1 MVNPL
6 QSLRLPLGHP
16 LVEKLCDKS
25 LKDGVKF
32 NEEIPI
38 NFKKEVL
45 EEDKIKFKQALR
57 VLHAIVNN
65 ETSLRYLSEENQKF
79 IEDLAQA
86 KKIAN
91 EQIEKTLEI
100 VSTSDVDVDFEK
112 FKNLMLNVDFV
123 AVGLKSYSQ
132 SQLLDLN
139 GGHWDLEVPGLS
151 KERVTFRFDNLPKDS
166 SDKEMDFYARSS
178 LKDLNKGVVAI
189 DFGTKSTTA
198 SYMDKMGTYR
208 LLSIGGLV
216 DDASLTKFEN
226 PTIMEFRHK
235 EKFIT
240 GYDAL
245 DHRPFTEKN
254 DIEVA
259 QEAQKNAAGVKGNDL
274 YRFFSQLKQWA
285 GADEKLNFRDF
296 KEDFSLESFTNCT
309 DFNPIEIYAY
319 YIGRCIN
326 NMHNGVFLKYFLS
339 YPIKY
344 EKHQAEKIRE
354 SFEKGLKKSLPRHVF
369 DDEKT
374 AKTFKV
380 ELRASEPCAY
390 AISALKSYGFFK
402 SDKLDKSIYY
412 GVFDFGGGT
421 TDFDFGKWE
430 KSANPKFLYK
440 MTHFSSGGDKYLG
453 GENLLEL
460 LAWETYA
467 KNFQELKAKD
477 VVIAKPNYDRIDTQ
491 RFGSF
496 MQNSSGARLNL
507 QTIASQLRPFL
518 ENLDANIIEAIEENE
533 NFEIEGFEKDLKAQL
548 LDRNGVE
555 TDCDLKVDCKELLNL
570 LKDKINEGVANF
582 FAGFSK
588 VMAENIIEAIEE
600 NENFEIEGF
609 EKDLKAQL
617 LDRNGVETDCDLK
630 VDCKELLNLLKDK
643 INEGVANF
651 FAGFSKVM
659 AENIDDQC
667 RAFHIFL
674 GGNASRSVLVK
685 QAFENAKEKQLK
697 DYHQKTS
704 KDDFKFIIYEPLGTE
719 ASDKQILELTGEDVS
734 NTPAYLKPTS
744 KTGVAFGL
752 LESRDKAKGIER
764 LSISSNPVF
773 KYDLGIEIEGKFH
786 AKIHRDSLKP
796 NEYQIFQT
804 KEEWGGFDELEI
816 RYSDKSLANTNTL
829 NIQDTQMICIALE
842 EVEEVDV
849 KVCCVDSQSIKV
861 GLFKDGQLI
870 YESEVEKL

>member
-1 MVNPL
+1 MVKEK
-6 QSLRLPLGHP
+6 SLELPLGHP
-16 LVEKLCDKS
+16 LVEKLCDRS

-38 NFKKEVL
+38 HFKKEVSK
-45 EEDKIKFKQALR
+45 EDQTKFKQALR

-65 ETSLRYLSEENQKF
+65 ETSLRYLSDENQKF
-79 IEDLAQA
+79 IEDLAQD

-100 VSTSDVDVDFEK
+100 VSISDVDVDFEK
-112 FKNLMLNVDFV
+112 FKNLMLNVDNI

-132 SQLLDLN
+132 SQLLDLD
-139 GGHWDLEVPGLS
+139 GGHWDLEAPSAL

-166 SDKEMDFYARSS
+166 SGKEMDFYARSS
-178 LKDLNKGVVAI
+178 LKDLKKGVVAI

-198 SYMDKMGTYR
+198 SYMDETGTYR
-208 LLSIGGLV
+208 LLSIGGDV
-216 DDASLTKFEN
+216 DDASPTKYEN
-226 PTIMEFRHK
+226 PTIVEFRHIK
-235 EKFIT
+235 KFIT
-240 GYDAL
+240 EYDAL

-254 DIEVA
+254 DMEVA
-259 QEAQKNAAGVKGNDL
+259 HEAQKNAEGVKGNDL
-274 YRFFSQLKQWA
+274 YRFFSKLKQWA
-285 GADEKLNFRDF
+285 GSDEKQNFRDLI
-296 KEDFSLESFTNCT
+296 KDFSLESFTDCT
-309 DFNPIEIYAY
+309 GFNPIEIYAY

-326 NMHNGVFLKYFLS
+326 NMQNGVFLKYFLS

-354 SFEKGLKKSLPRHVF
+354 SFERDLKKSLPRHVF

-380 ELRASEPCAY
+380 ELRVSEPCAY

-402 SDKLDKSIYY
+402 SEKLDKPVYY

-430 KSANPKFLYK
+430 KGANPKFAYK

-460 LAWETYA
+460 LAFEAYA

-477 VVIAKPNYDRIDTQ
+477 IAIAKPNYDRIDTQ

-496 MQNSSGARLNL
+496 MQNSREVRLNL
-507 QTIASQLRPFL
+507 QVIASNLRPFL
-518 ENLDANIIEAIEENE
+518 ENLDADIIEAIEESEEFN
-533 NFEIEGFEKDLKAQL
+533 IESFEKDFKAQL
-548 LDRNGVE
+548 FDRNGVE
-555 TDCDLKVDCKELLNL
+555 TECDLKVDCKELLSL
-570 LKDKINEGVANF
+570 LKGKI
-582 FAGFSK
+582 
-588 VMAENIIEAIEE
+588 
-600 NENFEIEGF
+600 
-609 EKDLKAQL
+609 D
-617 LDRNGVETDCDLK
+617 D
-630 VDCKELLNLLKDK
+630 
-643 INEGVANF
+643 GVANF

-667 RAFHIFL
+667 RVFHIFL

-697 DYHQKTS
+697 AYKQKTS
-704 KDDFKFIIYEPLGTE
+704 KNDFKFIIYEPLGTE
-719 ASDKQILELTGEDVS
+719 KSDKQILELTGEDVS
-734 NTPAYLKPTS
+734 KIPPYLKPTC

-752 LESRDKAKGIER
+752 LESRPKAGGIER
-764 LSISSNPVF
+764 PSISSNPVF

-829 NIQDTQMICIALE
+829 NIQDTQLVFIALE
-842 EVEEVDV
+842 EHEEVDV

-861 GLFKDGQLI
+861 GLFKDDQLI
-870 YESEVEKL
+870 YESEAEKL

>member
-1 MVNPL
+1 M
-6 QSLRLPLGHP
+6 
-16 LVEKLCDKS
+16 
-25 LKDGVKF
+25 
-32 NEEIPI
+32 
-38 NFKKEVL
+38 
-45 EEDKIKFKQALR
+45 
-57 VLHAIVNN
+57 
-65 ETSLRYLSEENQKF
+65 
-79 IEDLAQA
+79 
-86 KKIAN
+86 
-91 EQIEKTLEI
+91 
-100 VSTSDVDVDFEK
+100 DVDFEELK
-112 FKNLMLNVDFV
+112 KLMLNVDNI

-132 SQLLDLN
+132 SQLLDLD
-139 GGHWDLEVPGLS
+139 GGHWDLEVPS
-151 KERVTFRFDNLPKDS
+151 APKERVTFRFDNLDPNG
-166 SDKEMDFYARSS
+166 KEMDFYARSS

-198 SYMDKMGTYR
+198 SYMDETGTYR
-208 LLSIGGLV
+208 LLSIGGDV

-226 PTIMEFRHK
+226 PTIMEFKHRG
-235 EKFIT
+235 KFIT
-240 GYDAL
+240 EYDAL
-245 DHRPFTEKN
+245 DHRPFTGHD

-259 QEAQKNAAGVKGNDL
+259 HEAQKNAAGVKGNDL
-274 YRFFSQLKQWA
+274 YRFFSKLKQWA
-285 GADEKLNFRDF
+285 GADEKQNFRDLE
-296 KEDFSLESFTNCT
+296 EDFSLESFTNCT
-309 DFNPIEIYAY
+309 GFNPIEIYAY
-319 YIGRCIN
+319 CISRCIN

-354 SFEKGLKKSLPRHVF
+354 SFEKGLRKSLPRHVF

-402 SDKLDKSIYY
+402 SEKLDKPVYY

-430 KSANPKFLYK
+430 KSASPKFAYK

-460 LAWETYA
+460 LAWEAYA

-477 VVIAKPNYDRIDTQ
+477 IVIAKPNYDRIDTQ

-496 MQNSSGARLNL
+496 MQNSSGVRLNL
-507 QTIASQLRPFL
+507 QTIASQLHPFL

-533 NFEIEGFEKDLKAQL
+533 EFEIEGFEKDFKTML
-548 LDRNGVE
+548 LDRDGEDITEIV
-555 TDCDLKVDCKELLNL
+555 LKVDCKELLSL
-570 LKDKINEGVANF
+570 LKDKIE
-582 FAGFSK
+582 
-588 VMAENIIEAIEE
+588 
-600 NENFEIEGF
+600 
-609 EKDLKAQL
+609 D
-617 LDRNGVETDCDLK
+617 
-630 VDCKELLNLLKDK
+630 
-643 INEGVANF
+643 GVANF

-674 GGNASRSVLVK
+674 GRNASRSALVK

-697 DYHQKTS
+697 DYQQKTS
-704 KDDFKFIIYEPLGTE
+704 KNDFKFIIYEPLGTE
-719 ASDKQILELTGEDVS
+719 KSDKQILELTGEDVS
-734 NTPAYLKPTS
+734 NTPAYLKPTC

-752 LESRDKAKGIER
+752 LGSRDRAQGIEMP
-764 LSISSNPVF
+764 SIDSNPVF

-816 RYSDKSLANTNTL
+816 HYSDKSLANTNTL
-829 NIQDTQMICIALE
+829 NIKDTQLISIALE

>member
-1 MVNPL
+1 MVTPL
-6 QSLRLPLGHP
+6 KSLKLPIGHP
-16 LVEKLCDKS
+16 LVEILCELFLNNKAA
-25 LKDGVKF
+25 F
-32 NEEIPI
+32 NEKSKV
-38 NFKKEVL
+38 NFKEEVSKE
-45 EEDKIKFKQALR
+45 DRTKFEQALR

-65 ETSLRYLSEENQKF
+65 ETSLKYLSDDNQKF
-79 IEDLAQA
+79 LEDLAQA
-86 KKIAN
+86 EKITN
-91 EQIEKTLEI
+91 EQIEKALEI
-100 VSTSDVDVDFEK
+100 VSYSDVDVDFEA
-112 FKNLMLNVDFV
+112 FKELMLKVDSV

-132 SQLLDLN
+132 SQLLDLD
-139 GGHWDLEVPGLS
+139 GGHWDLEVPS
-151 KERVTFRFDNLPKDS
+151 APKESVTFRFDNLPKDEKN
-166 SDKEMDFYARSS
+166 KEMNFYAHSS

-198 SYMDKMGTYR
+198 SYIDKTGTYR

-216 DDASLTKFEN
+216 DDASLEKYEN
-226 PTIMEFRHK
+226 PTIVEFRKK
-235 EKFIT
+235 EKFLKD
-240 GYDAL
+240 YNAL
-245 DHRPFTEKN
+245 NYRPFTEKN

-259 QEAQKNAAGVKGNDL
+259 HEAQKNAAGVKGNDL

-319 YIGRCIN
+319 CIGRCIN
-326 NMHNGVFLKYFLS
+326 NMQNGVFLKYFLS
-339 YPIKY
+339 YPVKY
-344 EKHQAEKIRE
+344 EKHQAEKIKE

-380 ELRASEPCAY
+380 ELKASEPCAY

-402 SDKLDKSIYY
+402 SEKLDKPVYY

-430 KSANPKFLYK
+430 KSANPKFAYK
-440 MTHFSSGGDKYLG
+440 MTHFSNGGNKYLG

-460 LAWETYA
+460 LAFEAYA
-467 KNFQELKAKD
+467 KNFQELKEKD
-477 VVIAKPNYDRIDTQ
+477 IAIAKPNYDRIDTQ

-496 MQNSSGARLNL
+496 MQNSNTARLNL
-507 QTIASQLRPFL
+507 QEIASKLRPFL
-518 ENLDANIIEAIEENE
+518 EGLDANIIEAIEEGE
-533 NFEIEGFEKDLKAQL
+533 EFEIEGFEKEFKVQL
-548 LDRNGVE
+548 FDRNGVE
-555 TDCDLKVDCKELLNL
+555 AECDLKVDCKELSNL
-570 LKDKINEGVANF
+570 LKDNINE
-582 FAGFSK
+582 S
-588 VMAENIIEAIEE
+588 
-600 NENFEIEGF
+600 
-609 EKDLKAQL
+609 
-617 LDRNGVETDCDLK
+617 
-630 VDCKELLNLLKDK
+630 
-643 INEGVANF
+643 VANF

-659 AENIDDQC
+659 AENIDDEC

-685 QAFENAKEKQLK
+685 QAFENAKEEQLK
-697 DYHQKTS
+697 DYKQKTS
-704 KDDFKFIIYEPLGTE
+704 KDDFVFIIYEPLGTE

-734 NTPAYLKPTS
+734 NKPAYLKPTC

-764 LSISSNPVF
+764 PSISSNPVF
-773 KYDLGIEIEGKFH
+773 KYDLGIERERKFH
-786 AKIHRDSLKP
+786 TRISRDSLKL

-804 KEEWGGFDELEI
+804 KEEWGGFDRLEI
-816 RYSDKSLANTNTL
+816 RYSDKALANTNTL
-829 NIQDTQMICIALE
+829 NIQDTQLISIALE
-842 EVEEVDV
+842 EHEEVDV

>member
-1 MVNPL
+1 MVKEK
-6 QSLRLPLGHP
+6 SLELPLGHP
-16 LVEKLCDKS
+16 LVEKLCDRS

-32 NEEIPI
+32 NEKSKV
-38 NFKKEVL
+38 NFKEEVSKE
-45 EEDKIKFKQALR
+45 DRTKFEQALR

-65 ETSLRYLSEENQKF
+65 ETSLRYLSDENQKL
-79 IEDLAQA
+79 IEDLAQNLVQG
-86 KKIAN
+86 KKITN
-91 EQIEKTLEI
+91 EKIEKTLEI
-100 VSTSDVDVDFEK
+100 VSYSDVDVDFEA
-112 FKNLMLNVDFV
+112 FKELMLKVDSV
-123 AVGLKSYSQ
+123 AVGLKSYDKG
-132 SQLLDLN
+132 LLTDLN
-139 GGHWDLEVPGLS
+139 RGHWDLEALSLS
-151 KERVTFRFDNLPKDS
+151 KESVTFRFDNLPKDS
-166 SDKEMDFYARSS
+166 SGKEENFYARSS
-178 LKDLNKGVVAI
+178 LKDLNKQGVVAI

-198 SYMDKMGTYR
+198 AYMDENGIYR
-208 LLSIGGLV
+208 LLSIGG
-216 DDASLTKFEN
+216 DEDAESLEKYEN
-226 PTIMEFRHK
+226 PTIVEFRDK
-235 EKFIT
+235 EKFLKD
-240 GYDAL
+240 YNAL

-259 QEAQKNAAGVKGNDL
+259 HEAQKNAEGVKGNDL
-274 YRFFSQLKQWA
+274 YRFFSKLKQWA
-285 GADEKLNFRDF
+285 GADEKQNFRDLE
-296 KEDFSLESFTNCT
+296 EDFSLESFTHCT
-309 DFNPIEIYAY
+309 GFNPIEIYAY
-319 YIGRCIN
+319 CIGRCIN

-354 SFEKGLKKSLPRHVF
+354 SFERGLKKSLPRHVF

-390 AISALKSYGFFK
+390 DISALKSYGFFK
-402 SDKLDKSIYY
+402 SEKLDKPVYY

-430 KSANPKFLYK
+430 KSANPKFAYK

-460 LAWETYA
+460 LAWEVYA
-467 KNFQELKAKD
+467 KNFQELKEKD
-477 VVIAKPNYDRIDTQ
+477 IVIAKPNYDRIDTQ

-496 MQNSSGARLNL
+496 MQNSREARLNL
-507 QTIASQLRPFL
+507 QEIASKLRPFL
-518 ENLDANIIEAIEENE
+518 ENLDADIIEAIEENE
-533 NFEIEGFEKDLKAQL
+533 EFEIKDFEKDFKATL
-548 LDRNGVE
+548 FDRNGVE
-555 TDCDLKVDCKELLNL
+555 TE
-570 LKDKINEGVANF
+570 
-582 FAGFSK
+582 
-588 VMAENIIEAIEE
+588 
-600 NENFEIEGF
+600 
-609 EKDLKAQL
+609 
-617 LDRNGVETDCDLK
+617 CDLK

-659 AENIDDQC
+659 AENIDPQC
-667 RAFHIFL
+667 NEFHIFL

-697 DYHQKTS
+697 DYQQKTS
-704 KDDFKFIIYEPLGTE
+704 KDDFTFIIYEPLGTE
-719 ASDKQILELTGEDVS
+719 KSDKQILELTGEDVS
-734 NTPAYLKPTS
+734 NTPAYLKPTC

-764 LSISSNPVF
+764 PSISSNPVF

-816 RYSDKSLANTNTL
+816 RYSDKALANTNTL
-829 NIQDTQMICIALE
+829 DIKDTQMISIALE
-842 EVEEVDV
+842 EVKEVDV

-861 GLFKDGQLI
+861 GLFKDDQLI

>member
-1 MVNPL
+1 MVKPL

-16 LVEKLCDKS
+16 LVEKLCDLS

-32 NEEIPI
+32 NEKSEPI
-38 NFKKEVL
+38 FKEEVL

-57 VLHAIVNN
+57 VLHAIINN
-65 ETSLRYLSEENQKF
+65 ETSLRYLSDDNQKF
-79 IEDLAQA
+79 IEDLAQD
-86 KKIAN
+86 KKITD
-91 EQIEKTLEI
+91 EKIEKTLEI
-100 VSTSDVDVDFEK
+100 VSYSDVDVDFEK
-112 FKNLMLNVDFV
+112 FKNLMLNVDSV

-132 SQLLDLN
+132 SQLLDLD
-139 GGHWDLEVPGLS
+139 GGHWDLEVPS
-151 KERVTFRFDNLPKDS
+151 ATKESVTFRFDNLPKDS
-166 SDKEMDFYARSS
+166 NNKEMHFYARSS

-198 SYMDKMGTYR
+198 SYMDENTKYR

-226 PTIMEFRHK
+226 PTIMEFRHRK
-235 EKFIT
+235 KFNT
-240 GYDAL
+240 EYDAL

-259 QEAQKNAAGVKGNDL
+259 HEAQKNTAGVKGNDL
-274 YRFFSQLKQWA
+274 YRFFSKLKQWA
-285 GADEKLNFRDF
+285 GADEKQNFRDLE
-296 KEDFSLESFTNCT
+296 EDFSLESFTHCMG
-309 DFNPIEIYAY
+309 FNPIEIYAY

-326 NMHNGVFLKYFLS
+326 NMENGVFLKYFLS

-354 SFEKGLKKSLPRHVF
+354 SFERGLKKSLPRHVF

-374 AKTFKV
+374 AKMFKV

-402 SDKLDKSIYY
+402 SEKLDKPVYY

-453 GENLLEL
+453 GENLLEW
-460 LAWETYA
+460 LAWEAYA
-467 KNFQELKAKD
+467 KNFQTLKAKD
-477 VVIAKPNYDRIDTQ
+477 IVIAKPNYDRIDTQ

-496 MQNSSGARLNL
+496 MQNSSGACLNL
-507 QTIASQLRPFL
+507 QTIASRLCPFL

-533 NFEIEGFEKDLKAQL
+533 EFEIEGFEKDFKTML
-548 LDRNGVE
+548 LDRDGEDITEIV
-555 TDCDLKVDCKELLNL
+555 LKVDCKELL
-570 LKDKINEGVANF
+570 
-582 FAGFSK
+582 S
-588 VMAENIIEAIEE
+588 
-600 NENFEIEGF
+600 
-609 EKDLKAQL
+609 
-617 LDRNGVETDCDLK
+617 
-630 VDCKELLNLLKDK
+630 LLKDK

-697 DYHQKTS
+697 DYKQKTS
-704 KDDFKFIIYEPLGTE
+704 KDDFTFIIYEPLGTE
-719 ASDKQILELTGEDVS
+719 KSAKQILELTGEDIS
-734 NTPAYLKPTS
+734 NKPAYLKPTC

-752 LESRDKAKGIER
+752 LGSRDNIKIEMP
-764 LSISSNPVF
+764 SISSNPVF
-773 KYDLGIEIEGKFH
+773 KYDLGIEIEGK
-786 AKIHRDSLKP
+786 STLK
-796 NEYQIFQT
+796 
-804 KEEWGGFDELEI
+804 
-816 RYSDKSLANTNTL
+816 
-829 NIQDTQMICIALE
+829 
-842 EVEEVDV
+842 
-849 KVCCVDSQSIKV
+849 SI
-861 GLFKDGQLI
+861 GIL
-870 YESEVEKL
+870 

>member
-1 MVNPL
+1 MVTPL
-6 QSLRLPLGHP
+6 KSLKLPIGHP
-16 LVEKLCDKS
+16 LVEILCELS
-25 LKDGVKF
+25 LNNKAAF

-38 NFKKEVL
+38 HFKEEVS
-45 EEDKIKFKQALR
+45 EEEKIKFKQALR
-57 VLHAIVNN
+57 ALHAIVND
-65 ETSLRYLSEENQKF
+65 EASSRYFSDENQKF
-79 IEDLAQA
+79 IEDLAHA
-86 KKIAN
+86 EKITN
-91 EQIEKTLEI
+91 ELIEKTLKI
-100 VSTSDVDVDFEK
+100 VSYSDVDVDFEA
-112 FKNLMLNVDFV
+112 FKEMMLNVDEI
-123 AVGLKSYSQ
+123 AVGLKSYDKGR
-132 SQLLDLN
+132 LTDLN
-139 GGHWDLEVPGLS
+139 GGHWDLEAPSVP
-151 KERVTFRFDNLPKDS
+151 KESVTFRFDNLPKDS
-166 SDKEMDFYARSS
+166 DGKEENFYARSS
-178 LKDLNKGVVAI
+178 LKDLNKQGVVAI

-198 SYMDKMGTYR
+198 SYMDKTGTYR

-226 PTIMEFRHK
+226 PTIMEFRYK
-235 EKFIT
+235 ENFRNA
-240 GYDAL
+240 YNAL

-259 QEAQKNAAGVKGNDL
+259 YEAQKNAAGVKGNDL

-285 GADEKLNFRDF
+285 GADEKQNFRDCE
-296 KEDFSLESFTNCT
+296 KDFSLESFTHCT
-309 DFNPIEIYAY
+309 GFNPIEIYAY

-326 NMHNGVFLKYFLS
+326 NMENGVFLKYFLS

-354 SFEKGLKKSLPRHVF
+354 SFERGLRKSLPRHVF

-402 SDKLDKSIYY
+402 SEKLDKPVYY

-460 LAWETYA
+460 LAFEAYA
-467 KNFQELKAKD
+467 QNFQELKAKD
-477 VVIAKPNYDRIDTQ
+477 IVIAKPNYDRIDTQ
-491 RFGSF
+491 RFGLF
-496 MQNSSGARLNL
+496 MQNSSGACLNL
-507 QTIASQLRPFL
+507 QTIASSLRPFL
-518 ENLDANIIEAIEENE
+518 ENLDADIIEAIEENE
-533 NFEIEGFEKDLKAQL
+533 EFEIKGFEKEFKVQL
-548 LDRNGVE
+548 FDRNGGKVE
-555 TDCDLKVDCKELLNL
+555 EDGFKVDCKELLKF
-570 LKDKINEGVANF
+570 LKDKI
-582 FAGFSK
+582 
-588 VMAENIIEAIEE
+588 
-600 NENFEIEGF
+600 
-609 EKDLKAQL
+609 D
-617 LDRNGVETDCDLK
+617 
-630 VDCKELLNLLKDK
+630 
-643 INEGVANF
+643 EGVANF

-674 GGNASRSVLVK
+674 GGNASKSVLVK

-697 DYHQKTS
+697 AYKQKTS
-704 KDDFKFIIYEPLGTE
+704 KEDFTFILYEPLGTE
-719 ASDKQILELTGEDVS
+719 KSDKQILELTGEDVS
-734 NTPAYLKPTS
+734 KTPPYLKPTC

-752 LESRDKAKGIER
+752 LESRPKAGGIER
-764 LSISSNPVF
+764 PSIDSNPVF

-804 KEEWGGFDELEI
+804 KEEWGGFDALEI

-829 NIQDTQMICIALE
+829 NIKDTQMISIALE
-842 EVEEVDV
+842 EVEEVDM

-861 GLFKDGQLI
+861 GLFKDDQLI
-870 YESEVEKL
+870 YEREAEKL

>member
-16 LVEKLCDKS
+16 LVEKLCELSLNDKA
-25 LKDGVKF
+25 KF
-32 NEEIPI
+32 NEEAPI
-38 NFKKEVL
+38 NFKKEVS
-45 EEDKIKFKQALR
+45 EEEKIKFKQALR

-65 ETSLRYLSEENQKF
+65 EASSRYLSDENQKF

-86 KKIAN
+86 EKITN
-91 EQIEKTLEI
+91 EQIKKALEI
-100 VSTSDVDVDFEK
+100 VSYNDVDVDFEK
-112 FKNLMLNVDFV
+112 FKEFMLNVDFV

-132 SQLLDLN
+132 SQLLDLD
-139 GGHWDLEVPGLS
+139 GWHWDLEVPS
-151 KERVTFRFDNLPKDS
+151 APKESVTFRFDNLDS
-166 SDKEMDFYARSS
+166 NGKEENFYARSS
-178 LKDLNKGVVAI
+178 LKDLNKHGVVAI

-198 SYMDKMGTYR
+198 AYMDNNGKYR
-208 LLSIGGLV
+208 LLSIGGDV
-216 DDASLTKFEN
+216 DIESLEKYEN
-226 PTIMEFRHK
+226 PTIVEFRDK
-235 EKFIT
+235 EKFLKD
-240 GYDAL
+240 YNAL
-245 DHRPFTEKN
+245 SHRPFTEKN
-254 DIEVA
+254 DIQVA
-259 QEAQKNAAGVKGNDL
+259 HEAQKNAVGVKGNDL

-285 GADEKLNFRDF
+285 GADEKQNFRDLI
-296 KEDFSLESFTNCT
+296 EDFPLESFTNCT

-319 YIGRCIN
+319 CIGRCVN

-354 SFEKGLKKSLPRHVF
+354 SFEKGLRKSLPRHVF

-374 AKTFKV
+374 AKMFKV
-380 ELRASEPCAY
+380 ELKASEPCAY
-390 AISALKSYGFFK
+390 VISALKSYGFFR
-402 SDKLDKSIYY
+402 SEKLDKPIYY

-430 KSANPKFLYK
+430 KSTSPKFLYK
-440 MTHFSSGGDKYLG
+440 MTHFGSGGDKFLG

-460 LAWETYA
+460 LAFEVYA

-477 VVIAKPNYDRIDTQ
+477 IVIAKPNYDRIDTQ

-496 MQNSSGARLNL
+496 MQNSREARLNL
-507 QTIASQLRPFL
+507 QEIASKLRPFL
-518 ENLDANIIEAIEENE
+518 ENLDADIIEAIEENE
-533 NFEIEGFEKDLKAQL
+533 EFNIEGFEKDFKAML

-555 TDCDLKVDCKELLNL
+555 
-570 LKDKINEGVANF
+570 
-582 FAGFSK
+582 
-588 VMAENIIEAIEE
+588 AE
-600 NENFEIEGF
+600 
-609 EKDLKAQL
+609 
-617 LDRNGVETDCDLK
+617 CDLK

-697 DYHQKTS
+697 DYKQKTS
-704 KDDFKFIIYEPLGTE
+704 KDDFTFIIYEPLGTE
-719 ASDKQILELTGEDVS
+719 KSDKQILELMGEDVS
-734 NTPAYLKPTS
+734 NTPAYLKTTC

-752 LESRDKAKGIER
+752 LESRDKAKGIEMP
-764 LSISSNPVF
+764 SISSNPVF

-829 NIQDTQMICIALE
+829 NIQDTQLIFIALE
-842 EVEEVDV
+842 EHEEVDV

>member
-1 MVNPL
+1 MVKEK
-6 QSLRLPLGHP
+6 SLRLPLGHP
-16 LVEKLCDKS
+16 LVEKLCDRS
-25 LKDGVKF
+25 LKDGVKS
-32 NEEIPI
+32 NEESKP
-38 NFKKEVL
+38 NFKDEVSK
-45 EEDKIKFKQALR
+45 EDKIKFKQVLR

-65 ETSLRYLSEENQKF
+65 ETSLRYPEDNQKF
-79 IEDLAQA
+79 IEDLEQDLAQD
-86 KKIAN
+86 KKITN
-91 EQIEKTLEI
+91 EKIEKTLEF
-100 VSTSDVDVDFEK
+100 VSNNYVDVDFEE
-112 FKNLMLNVDFV
+112 FKKLMLEVDSE

-139 GGHWDLEVPGLS
+139 GGHWDLEVSSLP
-151 KERVTFRFDNLPKDS
+151 KESVTFRFDNLDS
-166 SDKEMDFYARSS
+166 SGKEMDFYVRSS

-198 SYMDKMGTYR
+198 SYMDKNGDYR

-216 DDASLTKFEN
+216 DDASPTKFEN
-226 PTIMEFRHK
+226 RTIVEFRHK
-235 EKFIT
+235 EKFLKKD
-240 GYDAL
+240 YKAL

-259 QEAQKNAAGVKGNDL
+259 HEAQKNAIGVKGNEL
-274 YRFFSQLKQWA
+274 YRFFSKLKQWA
-285 GADEKLNFRDF
+285 GADEKQNFRDLI
-296 KEDFSLESFTNCT
+296 KDFTLESFTHCMG
-309 DFNPIEIYAY
+309 FNPIEIYAY

-326 NMHNGVFLKYFLS
+326 NMENGVFLKYFLS

-354 SFEKGLKKSLPRHVF
+354 SFERGLKKSLPRHVF

-402 SDKLDKSIYY
+402 SEKLDKPVYY
-412 GVFDFGGGT
+412 GVFDFGVGT
-421 TDFDFGKWE
+421 TDFDFDKWE
-430 KSANPKFLYK
+430 KSASPKFLYK

-453 GENLLEL
+453 GENLLEW
-460 LAWETYA
+460 LAWEAYA
-467 KNFQELKAKD
+467 KNFQTLKEKD
-477 VVIAKPNYDRIDTQ
+477 IVITKPNYDRIDTQ

-496 MQNSSGARLNL
+496 MQNSREARLNL
-507 QTIASQLRPFL
+507 QTIASELHSFL
-518 ENLDANIIEAIEENE
+518 ENLDADIADIIEAIEENE
-533 NFEIEGFEKDLKAQL
+533 NFEIKDFKKDFKATL
-548 LDRNGVE
+548 LDRNGV
-555 TDCDLKVDCKELLNL
+555 DAQCNLQVDCKELLNL

-582 FAGFSK
+582 FAGFS
-588 VMAENIIEAIEE
+588 E
-600 NENFEIEGF
+600 
-609 EKDLKAQL
+609 
-617 LDRNGVETDCDLK
+617 
-630 VDCKELLNLLKDK
+630 
-643 INEGVANF
+643 
-651 FAGFSKVM
+651 VM

-697 DYHQKTS
+697 DYQQKTS
-704 KDDFKFIIYEPLGTE
+704 KNDFKFIIYEPLGTE
-719 ASDKQILELTGEDVS
+719 KSDKQILELTGEDIS
-734 NTPAYLKPTS
+734 NTPAYLKPTC

-752 LESRDKAKGIER
+752 LESRDKAKGIEMP
-764 LSISSNPVF
+764 SIDSNPVF

-816 RYSDKSLANTNTL
+816 RYSDKALANTNTL
-829 NIQDTQMICIALE
+829 DIKDTQMISIALE

-861 GLFKDGQLI
+861 GLFKDDQLI
-870 YESEVEKL
+870 YESEVEEL

>member
-1 MVNPL
+1 
-6 QSLRLPLGHP
+6 
-16 LVEKLCDKS
+16 
-25 LKDGVKF
+25 
-32 NEEIPI
+32 
-38 NFKKEVL
+38 
-45 EEDKIKFKQALR
+45 
-57 VLHAIVNN
+57 
-65 ETSLRYLSEENQKF
+65 
-79 IEDLAQA
+79 
-86 KKIAN
+86 
-91 EQIEKTLEI
+91 
-100 VSTSDVDVDFEK
+100 
-112 FKNLMLNVDFV
+112 
-123 AVGLKSYSQ
+123 
-132 SQLLDLN
+132 
-139 GGHWDLEVPGLS
+139 
-151 KERVTFRFDNLPKDS
+151 
-166 SDKEMDFYARSS
+166 MDFYACPS

-198 SYMDKMGTYR
+198 SYMDKTGTYR

-216 DDASLTKFEN
+216 DDASPTKFEN
-226 PTIMEFRHK
+226 PTIMEFRHRK
-235 EKFIT
+235 KFIIE
-240 GYDAL
+240 YNAL
-245 DHRPFTEKN
+245 DHRPFTEHN

-259 QEAQKNAAGVKGNDL
+259 HEAQKNAAGVKGNDL

-285 GADEKLNFRDF
+285 GADEKRNFRDF
-296 KEDFSLESFTNCT
+296 EKDFSLESFTNCT

-319 YIGRCIN
+319 CIGRCIN

-339 YPIKY
+339 YPVKY
-344 EKHQAEKIRE
+344 EKHQAEKIKE

-380 ELRASEPCAY
+380 ELKASEPCAY
-390 AISALKSYGFFK
+390 AISALKSYGFDKFA
-402 SDKLDKSIYY
+402 KLDKPIYY

-430 KSANPKFLYK
+430 KSTNPKFAYK

-460 LAWETYA
+460 LAFEAYGQ
-467 KNFQELKAKD
+467 NFQTLKAKD
-477 VVIAKPNYDRIDTQ
+477 IAIAKPNYDRIDTQ

-496 MQNSSGARLNL
+496 MQNSREARLNL
-507 QTIASQLRPFL
+507 QEIASKLRPFL
-518 ENLDANIIEAIEENE
+518 EGLDANIIEAIEEGE
-533 NFEIEGFEKDLKAQL
+533 EFEIEGFEKEFKVQL
-548 LDRNGVE
+548 FDRNGVE
-555 TDCDLKVDCKELLNL
+555 AECDLKVDCKELLNL
-570 LKDKINEGVANF
+570 LKDKINE
-582 FAGFSK
+582 S
-588 VMAENIIEAIEE
+588 
-600 NENFEIEGF
+600 
-609 EKDLKAQL
+609 
-617 LDRNGVETDCDLK
+617 
-630 VDCKELLNLLKDK
+630 
-643 INEGVANF
+643 VANF

-659 AENIDDQC
+659 AENIDDEC

-674 GGNASRSVLVK
+674 GGNASRSALVK

-697 DYHQKTS
+697 DYQQKTS

-719 ASDKQILELTGEDVS
+719 KSDKQILELMGEDVS
-734 NTPAYLKPTS
+734 NTPAYLKTTC
-744 KTGVAFGL
+744 KTGVAFGI
-752 LESRDKAKGIER
+752 LESRDKAKGIEMP
-764 LSISSNPVF
+764 SISSNPVF

-829 NIQDTQMICIALE
+829 NIQDTQMISIALE

-861 GLFKDGQLI
+861 GLFKDNQLI

>member
-1 MVNPL
+1 MVKPL
-6 QSLRLPLGHP
+6 QSLELPLGHP
-16 LVEKLCDKS
+16 LVEKLCELS
-25 LKDGVKF
+25 LNNKAAF
-32 NEEIPI
+32 NEKIEV
-38 NFKKEVL
+38 NFKEEVS

-65 ETSLRYLSEENQKF
+65 ETSLRYLSDDNQKF

-86 KKIAN
+86 KKITN
-91 EQIEKTLEI
+91 EKIEKTLEI
-100 VSTSDVDVDFEK
+100 VSISDVDVDFEK
-112 FKNLMLNVDFV
+112 FKDLMLKVDSV

-132 SQLLDLN
+132 SQLLDLD
-139 GGHWDLEVPGLS
+139 GGHWDLEAPSAS
-151 KERVTFRFDNLPKDS
+151 KERVTFRFDNLDS
-166 SDKEMDFYARSS
+166 SGKEMHFYACSS

-198 SYMDKMGTYR
+198 SYMDKNGEYR

-216 DDASLTKFEN
+216 DNASLTKFEN
-226 PTIMEFRHK
+226 PTIMEFRHIK
-235 EKFIT
+235 KFIT
-240 GYDAL
+240 EYDAL

-259 QEAQKNAAGVKGNDL
+259 HEAQKNASGVKGNDL
-274 YRFFSQLKQWA
+274 YRFFSRLKQWA
-285 GADEKLNFRDF
+285 GADEKQNFRDLD
-296 KEDFSLESFTNCT
+296 EDFSLESFTNCAG
-309 DFNPIEIYAY
+309 FNPIEIYAY

-354 SFEKGLKKSLPRHVF
+354 SFERGLKKSLPRHVF

-402 SDKLDKSIYY
+402 SEKLDKPVYY

-430 KSANPKFLYK
+430 KSASPKFLYK

-460 LAWETYA
+460 LAWEAYA

-477 VVIAKPNYDRIDTQ
+477 IVIAKPNYDRIDTQ

-496 MQNSSGARLNL
+496 MQNSREARLNL
-507 QTIASQLRPFL
+507 QEIASQLRPFL

-533 NFEIEGFEKDLKAQL
+533 NFEIKDFEKDFKTMLF
-548 LDRNGVE
+548 DRNGVE
-555 TDCDLKVDCKELLNL
+555 TECDLKVDCKELLSL
-570 LKDKINEGVANF
+570 LKGKIE
-582 FAGFSK
+582 
-588 VMAENIIEAIEE
+588 
-600 NENFEIEGF
+600 
-609 EKDLKAQL
+609 
-617 LDRNGVETDCDLK
+617 
-630 VDCKELLNLLKDK
+630 
-643 INEGVANF
+643 EGVANF

-674 GGNASRSVLVK
+674 GGNASRSVLVR

-704 KDDFKFIIYEPLGTE
+704 KNDFKFIIYEPLGTE

-734 NTPAYLKPTS
+734 NKPAYLKPTC

-764 LSISSNPVF
+764 PSIDSNPVF

-816 RYSDKSLANTNTL
+816 RYSDKALANTNTL
-829 NIQDTQMICIALE
+829 DIKDTQLISIALE